1 MDRRAFLKHLGLG
14 AAALG
19 LPRALRAAS
28 RKTRRPNVL
37 LIFTDDQG
45 TLDVGCFGSTD
56 LYTPHM
62 DALARRGVRF
72 TQAYAHT
79 VCCPARAMLMTGRHP
94 QRANV
99 NSWQQGNAKGPK
111 GLNMFLSEITLAEVL
126 RAAGYRTALFG
137 KWHLGAHFDHGQG
150 FDEFFGIRDGFID
163 NYNHFF
169 LHGKGYH
176 DLYRGTDEVFRRGE
190 YFPDLAVDETLRFL
204 DANKGRPWFVY
215 LAFNIPHYPEQAD
228 AKFDERYEGLPEPRR
243 SYAKI
248 VSTTDDRMGRV
259 LAKLDDLGLRD
270 DTLILFMSDNGYSAE
285 DYRIRA
291 DGHASGL
298 PKGHRYGANGGGGNT
313 GKWRGHKGTFFEGG
327 IRVPAII
334 SFPGRIPEGEVRG
347 QAVTAMDVLPT
358 VCGARGPQSAAAA
371 QGAPLAVAA
380 QLGRPRGR
388 LEAHRHGP
396 RQEATPLSRQPRRP
410 PAGAEELRHR
420 QARPRQA
427 ARRAARRLGEGRGPR
442 GRRAMTRT
450 GATPTPTRPDAPAS
464 GRRCPR
470 SSVVERSKGLLR
482 LVTLEHRDEW
492 WWGEHGDE

>member
-1 MDRRAFLKHLGLG
+1 MTRRSFLERLGLG

-19 LPRALRAAS
+19 LPRALRAAGPK
-28 RKTRRPNVL
+28 RKRPNVL

-45 TLDVGCFGSTD
+45 THDAGCFGSTD

-79 VCCPARAMLMTGRHP
+79 VCCPARAMLMTGRYP

-126 RAAGYRTALFG
+126 KAAGYRTALFG
-137 KWHLGAHFDHGQG
+137 KWHLGAHFDHGPTRQG
-150 FDEFFGIRDGFID
+150 FDEFLGIRDGFID

-176 DLYRGTDEVFRRGE
+176 DLYRGTDEVFRKGE
-190 YFPDLAVDETLRFL
+190 YFPDLVVAETLRFL
-204 DANKGRPWFVY
+204 EANKDGPWFVY

-228 AKFDERYEGLPEPRR
+228 SRFDERYKDLPMPRR

-259 LAKLDDLGLRD
+259 LAKLDELGLRD
-270 DTLILFMSDNGYSAE
+270 DTLVIFMSDNGYSAE
-285 DYRIRA
+285 DYRIRV

-313 GKWRGHKGTFFEGG
+313 GKWRGHKGTLFEGG

-334 SFPGRIPEGEVRG
+334 SFPGRIPEGEVRD

-358 VCGARGPQSAAAA
+358 VCELCDVPLPKAKLDGKSLTAVLEDPK
-371 QGAPLAVAA
+371 APSPYKVLHWQWQHNWAVREGDWK
-380 QLGRPRGR
+380 LI
-388 LEAHRHGP
+388 
-396 RQEATPLSRQPRRP
+396 AT
-410 PAGAEELRHR
+410 
-420 QARPRQA
+420 
-427 ARRAARRLGEGRGPR
+427 GRGKRQNLFLGSLADPQPEQKNY
-442 GRRAMTRT
+442 
-450 GATPTPTRPDAPAS
+450 ATEKPDLVKRLTALHEAFVRDVTP
-464 GRRCPR
+464 
-470 SSVVERSKGLLR
+470 K
-482 LVTLEHRDEW
+482 
-492 WWGEHGDE
+492 GDER